1 MNTSTFAGIDYPRY
15 VWTLPKGT
23 PAARLAHRR
32 KHGRSLCGPAY
43 YTDPRVIQ
51 SRADCERGTYH
62 EDDGPAG
69 GLRWRWCDDVPSVSI
84 RHQGWY
90 CGDDE
95 VQDDT
100 MRGFVARLPRGR
112 GYIIGWSMGAE
123 MCAVLDYSYVYDS
136 ERGAAYAADSM
147 AEHAAER
154 ESDYQQKERER
165 IEREEARVEREEAQ
179 EREDDTADDW
189 RAA

>member
-1 MNTSTFAGIDYPRY
+1 MNAPTFAGFDYPRH

-32 KHGRSLCGPAY
+32 KHGRSPCGPAY
-43 YTDPRVIQ
+43 YTEPGVIR
-51 SRADCERGTYH
+51 SARDCERGTYH
-62 EDDGPAG
+62 TDDGPAG
-69 GLRWRWCDDVPSVSI
+69 GLRWRWCDEVVDL

-90 CGDDE
+90 CDYE
-95 VQDDT
+95 MQDDT
-100 MRGFVARLPRGR
+100 LRGFVARLPHGR
-112 GYIIGWSMGAE
+112 GFIIGWSMGAG
-123 MCAVLDYSYVYDS
+123 MYAVLDYSCAYDL
-136 ERGAAYAADSM
+136 ERDAAYAADSM

-154 ESDYQQKERER
+154 EREHQREERER
-165 IEREEARVEREEAQ
+165 FEREEAQ